1 MSAKDQIKQIVDYFK
16 REPQLKDKT
25 DGMAEG
31 LLLGAQLADDAN
43 ELSKETD
50 ASFKALQREYTE
62 NGNGSQ
68 TTAEITVA
76 RDGELVL
83 DDRLKRD
90 FGNVNAQL
98 AQKAF
103 LFCISPDNFEGK
115 TDDERIQNALNYAS
129 LNNKNVIFGFRKD
142 YWLENTVFLPTNVSV
157 DFNHSRVRTNL
168 NIPMFLTN
176 PGEKL
181 INCTMKNLNLLGAN
195 DPTFTNNTGI
205 KFASIYGRF
214 ENIEIMY
221 CYDAFIQHADN
232 VPGNQVTNIYRDFRI
247 RYNHGVPM
255 RLGEE
260 NNEVITDGWLDN
272 INIGSDA
279 PTAPYH
285 LRIGSASGYFIGN
298 IHTWGDVPISLIFEN
313 LAHTNINGVYIERF
327 LEYAMR
333 LHIKSEVNI
342 SNFKTHFHGGDKA
355 LIYFRGSATSL
366 YNGYNANFSNFVVGE
381 YQGPL
386 SGLTIFEAEN
396 ARTINVNLINCT
408 FDLSDFVLNALPDKI
423 KISYGGLLREVEGEL
438 THQNSP
444 LSKHARRQ
452 AAQGG
457 TQTVRF
463 PLGYKLPIL
472 GGMIVDLDFV
482 LPRFWNQF
490 DTTVAGVG
498 KAKVYL
504 YRSATS
510 SYGFRVVSSEYTGS
524 LTNVIYSFNTNDNSL
539 DVTFT
544 VHSDA
549 RGHVIADIK

>member
-1 MSAKDQIKQIVDYFK
+1 MAIDPNIKQKAENIRLK
-16 REPQLKDKT
+16 KKGREVRESL
-25 DGMAEG
+25 AAG
-31 LLLGAQLADDAN
+31 LEAMSEDVV
-43 ELSKETD
+43 S
-50 ASFKALQREYTE
+50 
-62 NGNGSQ
+62 
-68 TTAEITVA
+68 TVA
-76 RDGELVL
+76 RQGNVEGQFQEVIDNTTGKDVISAPELIAARNGEANLKARL
-83 DDRLKRD
+83 DKEQQE
-90 FGNVNAQL
+90 VNAQL
-98 AQKAF
+98 AHKGHKNKVTPEEFDGA
-103 LFCISPDNFEGK
+103 
-115 TDDERIQNALNYAS
+115 TDDEKIQKALDYAS
-129 LNNKNVIFGFRKD
+129 ENKYSVILENNKD
-142 YWLENTVFLPTNVSV
+142 YWLENTVWLPIDVSI
-157 DFNHSRVRTNL
+157 DFNYARVRTDK
-168 NIPMFLTN
+168 NILMLSTK

-181 INCTMKNLNLLGAN
+181 INCTFKNLNLLGAN

-205 KFASIYGRF
+205 RFASIYGRF

-221 CYDAFIQHADN
+221 CYDGFIQHADN

-260 NNEVITDGWLDN
+260 NNEQITDGWLDN
-272 INIGSDA
+272 INIGADA
-279 PTAPYH
+279 PGAPYH

-423 KISYGGLLREVEGEL
+423 KISYGGLLREIEGEL